1 MKTHTVS
8 LLLVLTALAISSIA
22 QSKDNCSS
30 TVAALEGRIEGQR
43 RMLSDWAGLNRY
55 GSENTELP
63 RTTPTE
69 NRVIFF
75 GDEITELWGASPR
88 AFFPGKTYL
97 NRGIAG
103 QTTAQMLV
111 RFRQDVLLLKPK
123 AVVIQAGTNDIAS
136 LNGPMTQAMTAE
148 NISSMVEL
156 ARVNGVRVILASI
169 LPVCDCVTKQ
179 TTLRP
184 HGKII
189 GINAWL
195 KEYAAQND
203 VVYLDYWPLVKQSPA
218 APDRS

>member
-1 MKTHTVS
+1 
-8 LLLVLTALAISSIA
+8 
-22 QSKDNCSS
+22 
-30 TVAALEGRIEGQR
+30 
-43 RMLSDWAGLNRY
+43 
-55 GSENTELP
+55 
-63 RTTPTE
+63 
-69 NRVIFF
+69 
-75 GDEITELWGASPR
+75 
-88 AFFPGKTYL
+88 
-97 NRGIAG
+97 
-103 QTTAQMLV
+103 MLV
-111 RFRQDVLLLKPK
+111 RFRQDVILLKPK

-203 VVYLDYWPLVKQSPA
+203 VVYLDYYSALA
-218 APDRS
+218 DGRSFKREMTQDGFLPNDSGYAVMAKVAEEAIAVVSGR